1 MNLFECVVYIYQISA
16 HHLLIFSGVKKKQF
30 DSVIYYKVLYHKVD
44 LKYKNS

>member
-1 MNLFECVVYIYQISA
+1 MDLFECVVYIYQISA
-16 HHLLIFSGVKKKQF
+16 HHLLIFLVLKKKQF